1 MKKFFTLIAMAF
13 VAMGAMAQSIV
24 FTENDAWNGTT
35 FTKSEDGLVFTIEST
50 SSSKGIDSNNQYFGD
65 ANEQVQF
72 NMRVKTGGKSKSTD
86 YTTITTPAKG
96 TVIIYVRSSSGS
108 AARNVTIGSQAFV
121 VSDENFITVTMTNDA
136 GESKDT
142 KVFTPTK
149 VNVNEATTI
158 KLEYDGALNFYGIT
172 FVPEGDVEEIA
183 PEITLGSTEVSG
195 FVGTEISLTA
205 SGTGYPTPK
214 VLWYQT
220 ADNAA
225 AGGQQVGE
233 GSAYKFTPDA
243 AGTFYFYAVAENSKG
258 KATSDVCTVTVT
270 DTNIYLSEENEII
283 FTPECIYAA
292 GQLDGVTIHGGALHL
307 LIKDGAGKVS
317 TEKSTAYFGTEE
329 AYDKIEGRMKLSG
342 KYKEPTDDNSVKLT
356 SDCAGT
362 LYLYAKSGSSNAR
375 ALVFTQNG
383 DVLFDDLFANS
394 DAITVTRTNS
404 EGVTEE
410 KTVYPV
416 YSFDIEA
423 GEIDITRPNDTMQI
437 YGISLDKNIV
447 DGIKTV
453 TEKAENAAIYNIAGQ
468 RVNAHVKGMK
478 IQNGKKYIQK

>member
-1 MKKFFTLIAMAF
+1 MKKFFTLIAMAL
-13 VAMGAMAQSIV
+13 VAMGAMAQGKFIV
-24 FTENDAWNGTT
+24 TEAIADGTVVSSVPGISVTFSDTWTVKDKAAVEYNGTT
-35 FTKSEDGLVFTIEST
+35 YSVCVGGAANPSPSPKNGEKVPTSGCFIKFTPAAEGTVTLIANVNSGKNVWLFKDETKMESFTVNTGSKANGTSFGESYAGPISWEVEANATYTIALEGSKLMAYGFEYAT
-50 SSSKGIDSNNQYFGD
+50 SSE
-65 ANEQVQF
+65 AEE
-72 NMRVKTGGKSKSTD
+72 TE
-86 YTTITTPAKG
+86 P
-96 TVIIYVRSSSGS
+96 TVS
-108 AARNVTIGSQAFV
+108 
-121 VSDENFITVTMTNDA
+121 
-136 GESKDT
+136 
-142 KVFTPTK
+142 
-149 VNVNEATTI
+149 
-158 KLEYDGALNFYGIT
+158 
-172 FVPEGDVEEIA
+172 VPESMK
-183 PEITLGSTEVSG
+183 T

-205 SGTGYPTPK
+205 SATGYPTPTIA
-214 VLWYQT
+214 WYQT

-225 AGGQQVGE
+225 AGGQKVGE
-233 GSAYKFTPDA
+233 GASYKFTPDA

-258 KATSDVCTVTVT
+258 KATSNICTVTAT
-270 DTNIYLSEENEII
+270 ETNIYLSEDNEII

-317 TEKSTAYFGTEE
+317 TEKSTAYFGTED
-329 AYDKIEGRMKLSG
+329 AYDKIEGRMKVAG
-342 KYKEPTDDNSVKLT
+342 KYDKVTDTNALKLT
-356 SDCAGT
+356 SDSDGT
-362 LYLYAKSGSSNAR
+362 LYVYAKSGSSNAR

-416 YSFDIEA
+416 YSFDIQA

-437 YGISLDKNIV
+437 YGFSLDKNVV